1 MTLTQTAILSKQII
15 VLTIVAL
22 ILGIAGFIGYKIWYA
37 YYLSTI
43 PPVEEKPDTRF
54 GLLPYPDFP
63 TAAVSSTNFSYSL
76 DTKTGGLPKV
86 GQDTGFEKI
95 IKVYFIA
102 KSFAT
107 LLSPDRSEDL
117 AKKFAIPTSP
127 QILSETQYKFK
138 ENNEQSSSA
147 SKSLLVDLDT
157 GNFYY
162 TKEATISAAEKLDDD
177 NKLLSDFERF
187 LESLGYLNKD
197 LKEGRTKITLLKKV
211 GEKLISTTLRSE
223 AIAAQVSIWPKAI
236 DGKSIFTP
244 NFNEALVNATVLGT
258 AANLGNYLSINFTYY
273 VLDTTT
279 FATYLTKS
287 AEQAFEDLKSGGGIV
302 VIEPD
307 KPQVSV
313 TAVYLGYYL
322 AQNYSP
328 YLQPI
333 FVFEGPNFVAYVP
346 AISSEYLNPQN

>member
-1 MTLTQTAILSKQII
+1 MTLTQTAILSRQII
-15 VLTIVAL
+15 VLTAVAL
-22 ILGIAGFIGYKIWYA
+22 ILGILGFIGYKIWYA

-43 PPVEEKPDTRF
+43 PRVEEKPDTKF
-54 GLLPYPDFP
+54 GFLPYPDFP
-63 TAAVSSTNFSYSL
+63 TAAVSSSNFSYSL

-95 IKVYFIA
+95 IKVYFIV

-107 LLSPDRSEDL
+107 LLSPERSEDL
-117 AKKFAIPTSP
+117 AKKFAILTSP

-138 ENNEQSSSA
+138 ENG
-147 SKSLLVDLDT
+147 KSLLVDLDT
-157 GNFYY
+157 GNFSY
-162 TKEATISAAEKLDDD
+162 TKEATISGAENLDDD

-187 LESLGYLNKD
+187 LESLGYLNGD
-197 LKEGRTKITLLKKV
+197 LREGRTKITLLKKD

-244 NFNEALVNATVLGT
+244 NFNEALVKATVLGS
-258 AANLGNYLSINFTYY
+258 AANLGNYLSANFTYY
-273 VLDTTT
+273 VLDNTT

-287 AEQAFEDLKSGGGIV
+287 AEQAFEDLKGGGGV
-302 VIEPD
+302 VVLEPD
-307 KPQVSV
+307 KPQVSI
-313 TAVYLGYYL
+313 TSVYLGYYL
-322 AQNYSP
+322 SQNYSP

-346 AISSEYLNPQN
+346 AVSSEYLNP